1 MNIQIKLYRIVI
13 MGNNRSVMIMKL
25 KKGDILLLLIV
36 LLAGVSYFGLNFI
49 YKDTAQKD
57 IVISVNG
64 REYDRLDMN
73 SLRSEELIH
82 IDFETGRYIDIKADS
97 NGVYVSDVVCPD
109 KLCQKTGVIDKVG
122 ESIVCLPNKVQIFI
136 EGNEKTEVDDVSQ

>member
-1 MNIQIKLYRIVI
+1 
-13 MGNNRSVMIMKL
+13 MKL

-36 LLAGVSYFGLNFI
+36 LLAGVSYFGLKFI

-57 IVISVNG
+57 IVISING
-64 REYDRLDMN
+64 KEYDRLDMN
-73 SLRSEELIH
+73 SLKSEELIR

-97 NGVYVSDVVCPD
+97 HGVHVSDVICPD

-122 ESIVCLPNKVQIFI
+122 QSIVCLPNKVQIFI